1 MIDNKRNSIVDSRNC
16 LNKVD
21 EQSAIKIKIKN
32 KDKNDILLHSQTIHT
47 RNKSKLKKSNSTSC
61 TSSLIKWSNPQQ
73 IKNIEKKLS
82 TCFFSNKRSRNTQ
95 CQSSKTYSYKEEITI
110 WKEKYYKVMKL
121 DRFIAK
127 SLQQEKTKFDNL
139 TRLNKK
145 FEKKCK
151 GYDKLNQKYIKSINE
166 NEKLNFRL
174 GESELT
180 RKDQSNLIISLK
192 SEIQKLSKW
201 RSHLK

>member
-61 TSSLIKWSNPQQ
+61 TSSLIKWSNPHQ

-82 TCFFSNKRSRNTQ
+82 TCFFFK
-95 CQSSKTYSYKEEITI
+95 
-110 WKEKYYKVMKL
+110 
-121 DRFIAK
+121 
-127 SLQQEKTKFDNL
+127 
-139 TRLNKK
+139 
-145 FEKKCK
+145 
-151 GYDKLNQKYIKSINE
+151 
-166 NEKLNFRL
+166 
-174 GESELT
+174 
-180 RKDQSNLIISLK
+180 
-192 SEIQKLSKW
+192 
-201 RSHLK
+201 